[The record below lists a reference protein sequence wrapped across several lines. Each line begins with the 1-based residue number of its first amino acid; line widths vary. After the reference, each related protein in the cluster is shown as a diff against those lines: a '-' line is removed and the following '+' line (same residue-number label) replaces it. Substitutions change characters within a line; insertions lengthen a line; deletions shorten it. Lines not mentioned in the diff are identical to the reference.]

1 MEPLSGQLSLNG
13 VDPLQGRE
21 FTVRKRDGRGE
32 SFNEE
37 RIRLAV
43 ESAFKADRDIPS
55 DYPLSPEDQ
64 AAALSVTA
72 AVVQRLFSRAIRGEE
87 LQIERIQDAV
97 EEALMVQGHTHVARR
112 YIIYREDRRKARALR
127 GDRDVTGHVQAELH
141 VVLRDGSKEVLEPQR
156 IRRTLIRACR
166 GFEDRCEA
174 REMADETMR
183 NLYDG
188 VRIDEIEKAMIFAA
202 KSRIEL
208 DPAYGYVTAR
218 LLLETIY
225 RETLPG
231 FEHYHDITVA
241 HAARFKAYL
250 EEGIA
255 AGRLSPDL
263 LGYDLEKIASAL
275 KPDRDLQ
282 FNYMGLQTI
291 YDRYLIH
298 IGGRRIESPQF
309 FWMRVCLGLALNEGA
324 QKNERAIEFY
334 ELLSSFLFTSS
345 TPTLFNSGTLHP
357 QLSSCYL
364 TTVMDDLDHIFKCVS
379 DDAKLSKWAG
389 GLGND
394 WTNVRATGSL
404 IKGTNGESQG
414 VIPFLKV
421 ANDTA
426 VAVNQGGKRKG
437 AMCAYLE
444 TWHLD
449 IEDFLELRKNVGDE
463 RRRTHDMNTANWIPD
478 LFMKRVKEN
487 GQWTLFS
494 PSDVP
499 DLHDLYGRAFE
510 ERYTE
515 YEAMADRG
523 EIALFK
529 RVEATAIWRKI
540 LSMVFETG
548 HPWITFKDPSNL
560 RSPQDHTGVVHSSN
574 LCTEILL
581 NTSAEETAVCNLGS
595 IGLPLHV
602 NENGLDL
609 VLLEKTIRTAMRMLD
624 NVIDINYYPTPEA
637 RNANLRH
644 RPVGMGLMGFQD
656 ALYKLK
662 ISYASQE
669 AVEFADRS
677 MEAIS
682 YFAILASTELA
693 AERGAYESYKGSKW
707 DRGMLPIDTI
717 ELLEQERGLPVS
729 MDRSTTMDW
738 NVVREAVRKNGVRN
752 SNTMAI
758 APTATISNITGVS
771 QSIEPTFKNLF
782 AKGNL
787 SGDFTVINSYLVED
801 LKALGL
807 WDRKMLEELK
817 YKDGSILGIDRIPE
831 NIREIYRTAFEVE
844 PGWYIE
850 CASRRQKWIDMG
862 QSLNLYIAAPSGK
875 RLNDMY
881 THAWESGLKTTY
893 YLRATAASTVE
904 QSTNQARPNWVKQPS
919 KTKEKEFTA
928 EEAVACSIEAMR
940 NGGECEAC
948 Q

>member
-1 MEPLSGQLSLNG
+1 MEPLSGQLSLSG

-21 FTVRKRDGRGE
+21 FTVRKRDGRSE

-55 DYPLSPEDQ
+55 DYTLSPEDQ

-87 LQIERIQDAV
+87 LEIERVQDAV
-97 EEALMVQGHTHVARR
+97 EEALMVQGHVQVARR

-127 GDRDVTGHVQAELH
+127 GDRDVTGQVQAELH
-141 VVLRDGSKEVLEPQR
+141 ITLREGSKEVLEPQR

-218 LLLETIY
+218 LLLEVIY

-241 HAARFKAYL
+241 HASRFKAYL

-255 AGRLSPDL
+255 ADRLTPRL
-263 LGYDLEKIASAL
+263 LEFDLEKIAAAL
-275 KPDRDLQ
+275 KPERDLQ

-309 FWMRVCLGLALNEGA
+309 FWMRVCLGLSLNEGEH
-324 QKNERAIEFY
+324 KNERAIEFY

-487 GQWTLFS
+487 AQWTLFS

-510 ERYTE
+510 ERYAE

-529 RVEATAIWRKI
+529 RVEASSIWRKI

-581 NTSAEETAVCNLGS
+581 NTSADETAVCNLGS

-602 NENGLDL
+602 KDGALDL
-609 VLLEKTIRTAMRMLD
+609 DLLQKTVRTAMRMLD
-624 NVIDINYYPTPEA
+624 NVVDINYYPTPEA

-662 ISYASQE
+662 VSYASE
-669 AVEFADRS
+669 AAVKFADTS

-707 DRGMLPIDTI
+707 DRGLLPIDTI
-717 ELLEQERGLPVS
+717 DLLEQERGMPVT
-729 MDRSTTMDW
+729 MDRSSSLDW
-738 NVVREAVRKNGVRN
+738 NVVRAAVRKNGMRN

-831 NIREIYRTAFEVE
+831 DVREIYRTAFEVE

-862 QSLNLYIAAPSGK
+862 QSLNLYIAAPNGRK
-875 RLNDMY
+875 LNDMY
-881 THAWESGLKTTY
+881 LHAWETGLKTTY

-904 QSTNQARPNWVKQPS
+904 QSTSQARPNWVNQP
-919 KTKEKEFTA
+919 KKEYTSEQ
-928 EEAVACSIEAMR
+928 VQACSIEAMR

>member
-64 AAALSVTA
+64 ASALSVTA

-97 EEALMVQGHTHVARR
+97 EEALMVQGHTQVARR

-127 GDRDVTGHVQAELH
+127 GDRDLTGHAQAELH

-218 LLLETIY
+218 LLLEVIY

-241 HAARFKAYL
+241 HASRFKAYL

-255 AGRLSPDL
+255 ADRLTPRLLEFDL
-263 LGYDLEKIASAL
+263 DKIAAAL
-275 KPDRDLQ
+275 KPERDLQ

-309 FWMRVCLGLALNEGA
+309 FWMRVCLGLSLNEGEN
-324 QKNERAIEFY
+324 KNERAIEFY

-487 GQWTLFS
+487 AQWTLFS

-510 ERYTE
+510 ERYCE
-515 YEAMADRG
+515 YEDMADRG

-529 RVEATAIWRKI
+529 RVEASSIWRKI

-581 NTSAEETAVCNLGS
+581 NTSADETAVCNLGS

-609 VLLEKTIRTAMRMLD
+609 ALLEKTIRTAMRMLD

-662 ISYASQE
+662 ISYASKE
-669 AVEFADRS
+669 AVAFADTS

-707 DRGMLPIDTI
+707 DRGLLPIDTI
-717 ELLEQERGLPVS
+717 DLLEQERGLPVI
-729 MDRSTTMDW
+729 MDRSSTLDW
-738 NVVREAVRKNGVRN
+738 DVIRTAVRKHGMRN

-817 YKDGSILGIDRIPE
+817 YMDGSILSIDRIPGDV
-831 NIREIYRTAFEVE
+831 REIYRTAFEVE
-844 PGWYIE
+844 PVWYIE

-875 RLNDMY
+875 KLNDMY
-881 THAWESGLKTTY
+881 LYAWETGLKTTY

-904 QSTNQARPNWVKQPS
+904 QSTSQARPNWVNQP
-919 KTKEKEFTA
+919 KKEYTPEQA
-928 EEAVACSIEAMR
+928 QACSIEAMR